1 MRADDIEKLSSQ
13 HNDEYEERA
22 KEYSATKNALIE
34 GLGVNH
40 LFDRSHHVDT
50 RRKILWRLFDRVDG
64 TEILARD
71 AFTKGAYMVY
81 TEDRELMLR

>member
-1 MRADDIEKLSSQ
+1 MRADDVEKLFSQ
-13 HNDEYEERA
+13 RNDEYEERA

-50 RRKILWRLFDRVDG
+50 RRKILWRLFDRVEVA
-64 TEILARD
+64 EILARD
-71 AFTKGAYMVY
+71 AIVKGAYMVGA
-81 TEDRELMLR
+81 EDRERMLR

>member
-1 MRADDIEKLSSQ
+1 MRADDVEKLFSQ
-13 HNDEYEERA
+13 RNDEYEERA

-64 TEILARD
+64 TEFLARD
-71 AFTKGAYMVY
+71 VFAKGAYMVGA
-81 TEDRELMLR
+81 EDRELMLR